1 MNGGLCAVE
10 CWRQQIAP
18 PTQTMF
24 DSHSSTSSLQTPLT
38 LSMMLFKYRE
48 VMLNIKEQESFI
60 NPFGKQNISPD
71 SSCPPLDNV

>member
-10 CWRQQIAP
+10 YWMRQIALL
-18 PTQTMF
+18 TQTMF

-71 SSCPPLDNV
+71 SSCSPLDNV